1 MMSKT
6 FILNIKNLN
15 TETDAAKIK
24 DYFRSNLE
32 GIQDLDINMKLSL
45 VSVKYTES
53 IGSPKYILDALDR
66 LGYTVR

>member
-1 MMSKT
+1 MAKT

-15 TETDAAKIK
+15 GDADEIKIR
-24 DYFRSNLE
+24 DYFRSNLD
-32 GIQDLDINMKLSL
+32 GIEQLDINMTLSL

-53 IGSPKYILDALDR
+53 VGSPKYIIDALDR